1 MLNLLVR
8 GIFFIIGKI
17 GDIILV
23 PVMIVVDTLIS
34 GLVIDYDNVFTYLE
48 MGFNYVPFAL
58 KCLLIPSQLLQIV
71 IVVFTFYLA
80 LVNGIRIYQFTL
92 RIYNYFKT

>member
-1 MLNLLVR
+1 MLNMLVR
-8 GIFFIIGKI
+8 VVFFIIGKI
-17 GDIILV
+17 GDIIFI
-23 PVMIVVDTLIS
+23 PVMTVIDLLIS
-34 GLVIDYDNVFTYLE
+34 GLNIDYDNIFTYLE

-71 IVVFTFYLA
+71 IVVFTFYLTI
-80 LVNGIRIYQFTL
+80 VNGIRIYQFTL